1 MALDDHLFIANAAII
16 LVSGRQTFYIKGAH
30 INHPALVRVS
40 TAFRGPHMSSVLSR
54 RNFLARSTIGAG
66 AIAGGQ
72 LLTLPSALA
81 STSILN
87 YGPASGIAK
96 LNANENP
103 YGPSPA
109 AITAMMDATRK
120 GAYYVNDSVTR
131 LLEMI
136 AERNGITPE
145 HIALSSGSS
154 GVLTYLALEKLQQGK
169 ILGPDLFWD
178 TTTRSALRHGSGE
191 LKRTA
196 KTADLSMDLDALYNA
211 ITPDVAMVQI
221 CNPNNPTAILT
232 DAKALREFCVKA
244 SKKCTVLVDE
254 AYNEITDDPEANS
267 MIDLVRDGHDVY
279 VAKTFS
285 KIYGMAGLRVGY
297 MMAAPEKIESMS
309 KFGLGNYAMNQA
321 GVAAAVAS
329 YNDFEFLNYS
339 KTRIFEARQMINEVA
354 RANGLKP
361 APSQTSFV
369 FIDLGDLNAETFRQE
384 MAKRQIM
391 IRGIYQDYTNWS
403 RVSTG
408 LLPDVERFVKAVPEV
423 LDAMKA

>member
-1 MALDDHLFIANAAII
+1 M
-16 LVSGRQTFYIKGAH
+16 
-30 INHPALVRVS
+30 P
-40 TAFRGPHMSSVLSR
+40 SVLSR

-72 LLTLPSALA
+72 LLTLPGAIA

-103 YGPSPA
+103 YGQVRGHHRH
-109 AITAMMDATRK
+109 DRRHQK

-196 KTADLSMDLDALYNA
+196 KTADLTMDLDALYNA

-232 DAKALREFCVKA
+232 DANALREFC
-244 SKKCTVLVDE
+244 
-254 AYNEITDDPEANS
+254 
-267 MIDLVRDGHDVY
+267 H
-279 VAKTFS
+279 
-285 KIYGMAGLRVGY
+285 
-297 MMAAPEKIESMS
+297 
-309 KFGLGNYAMNQA
+309 
-321 GVAAAVAS
+321 
-329 YNDFEFLNYS
+329 
-339 KTRIFEARQMINEVA
+339 
-354 RANGLKP
+354 
-361 APSQTSFV
+361 
-369 FIDLGDLNAETFRQE
+369 
-384 MAKRQIM
+384 
-391 IRGIYQDYTNWS
+391 
-403 RVSTG
+403 
-408 LLPDVERFVKAVPEV
+408 
-423 LDAMKA
+423 